1 MLKYAFLAG
10 AMAVSSPALAQDV
23 PIQDSTAGQDVPVT
37 QDTAPVPGQALPD
50 TTAPA
55 PESDVQ
61 AEAEST
67 LQADASASQQATPEQ
82 IEQLV
87 ESQFATYDKD
97 GTGELSEEQFGEWM
111 VALRSASE
119 PTLQPGSP
127 EVESWI
133 GQAFA
138 QADADNSSGV
148 SKEELT
154 GFLAPG
160 AS

>member
-1 MLKYAFLAG
+1 MLKYAFLAS
-10 AMAVSSPALAQDV
+10 AMAFASPALAQDMPV
-23 PIQDSTAGQDVPVT
+23 QDATGGQDVPMT
-37 QDTAPVPGQALPD
+37 QDTVPAPDQ
-50 TTAPA
+50 TITPA

-67 LQADASASQQATPEQ
+67 VSADASAEGSATPEQ

-97 GTGELSEEQFGEWM
+97 ATGELSQEQFGEWM

-119 PTLQPGSP
+119 PNLQPDAP
-127 EVESWI
+127 ETQSWI

-138 QADADNSSGV
+138 QADADNNDGV
-148 SKEELT
+148 SKTELT
-154 GFLAPG
+154 GFLAPS

>member
-10 AMAVSSPALAQDV
+10 AMAVASPALAQDMPV
-23 PIQDSTAGQDVPVT
+23 QDATGGQDAPMT
-37 QDTAPVPGQALPD
+37 QDTAPAPD
-50 TTAPA
+50 QTMTPA

-67 LQADASASQQATPEQ
+67 ISADASTQGAATPEQ

-87 ESQFATYDKD
+87 DTQFATYDKD
-97 GTGELSEEQFGEWM
+97 SKGELSEEQFGEWM

-119 PTLQPGSP
+119 PNLQPDAP
-127 EVESWI
+127 ETQQWI

-138 QADADNSSGV
+138 QADADKNDGV
-148 SKEELT
+148 SKTELT
-154 GFLAPG
+154 GFLAPS

>member
-10 AMAVSSPALAQDV
+10 AMAFASPALAQDM
-23 PIQDSTAGQDVPVT
+23 PVQNAT
-37 QDTAPVPGQALPD
+37 DARDAAMSQDTSPPGDP
-50 TTAPA
+50 TMTPA
-55 PESDVQ
+55 PESDVE

-67 LQADASASQQATPEQ
+67 LSADASTTESATPAQ

-87 ESQFATYDKD
+87 ETQFATYDKD
-97 GTGELSEEQFGEWM
+97 ASGELNEDQFGEWM

-119 PTLQPGSP
+119 PNLQPDAP
-127 EVESWI
+127 DTESWI

-138 QADADNSSGV
+138 QADADKSSGV
-148 SKEELT
+148 SKTELT
-154 GFLAPG
+154 GFLAPS

>member
-10 AMAVSSPALAQDV
+10 AMAIASPALAQDMPV
-23 PIQDSTAGQDVPVT
+23 QDATGGQDVPMT
-37 QDTAPVPGQALPD
+37 QDTAPPADQ
-50 TTAPA
+50 TMTPA

-67 LQADASASQQATPEQ
+67 VSADASTSQAATPEQ

-87 ESQFATYDKD
+87 ETQFATYDKD
-97 GTGELSEEQFGEWM
+97 AKGELSEEQFGEWM

-119 PTLQPGSP
+119 PNLQPDAP
-127 EVESWI
+127 ETQQWI

-138 QADADNSSGV
+138 QADTDRSSGV
-148 SKEELT
+148 SKAELT
-154 GFLAPG
+154 GFLAPS